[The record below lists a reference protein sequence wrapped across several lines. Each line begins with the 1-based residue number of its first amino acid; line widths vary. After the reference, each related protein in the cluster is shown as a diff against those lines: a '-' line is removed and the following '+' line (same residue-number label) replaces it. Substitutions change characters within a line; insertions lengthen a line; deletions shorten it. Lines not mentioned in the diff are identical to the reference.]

1 MQGTF
6 FKYGLPITSG
16 LGRAG
21 SREDV
26 TGTSPHAPLCKTP
39 YHRAKGGQ
47 SMTMQGKCVLIT
59 GASKGI
65 GAAAAKVFA
74 EAGANVALV
83 ARNRDAIAD
92 LAGEIGPSAIAI
104 PCDVSRYWEMEAA
117 VEACHTAFG
126 QLDVLINNAG
136 VIAPISML
144 ADADPDAWGHAIDIN
159 LKGVFNGM
167 RTALPGMMARG
178 SGTII
183 TVSSGAAHNALEG
196 WSAYCA
202 SKAGAAMLTRSAD
215 LEARGAGVRVM
226 GLSPGTVATDMQR
239 EIKASGVNAVAALD
253 WSEHIPADWP
263 ARALLWMCGPDAGDY
278 AGQEISLRDPEIRRR
293 AGLA

>member
-1 MQGTF
+1 MSMSGT
-6 FKYGLPITSG
+6 
-16 LGRAG
+16 
-21 SREDV
+21 
-26 TGTSPHAPLCKTP
+26 
-39 YHRAKGGQ
+39 
-47 SMTMQGKCVLIT
+47 CVLIT

-74 EAGANVALV
+74 GAGANVALV

-92 LAGEIGPSAIAI
+92 LAGEIGPSAVAI

-126 QLDVLINNAG
+126 RLDVLINNAG
-136 VIAPISML
+136 VIEPIAPLSEV
-144 ADADPDAWGHAIDIN
+144 DPDAWGHAIDIN

-167 RTALPGMMARG
+167 RAALPGMIARG
-178 SGTII
+178 AGTIL

-215 LEARGAGVRVM
+215 LEARAAGVRVM

-239 EIKASGVNAVAALD
+239 AIKASGVNAVSRLN
-253 WSEHIPADWP
+253 WSDHIPPDWP
-263 ARALLWMCGPDAGDY
+263 AKALLWMCGPEADDFL
-278 AGQEISLRDPEIRRR
+278 GQEISLRDADIRRR
-293 AGLA
+293 VGLA